1 MRQRWCCWL
10 LQLLPG
16 VIPHNTVIQ
25 YNIGVIQYNVIQHNV
40 SVMQFNTVVI
50 LHNVILHNISV
61 IQYNTVTSPSFKRK
75 LRYSYFT
82 VGCMILVFILY
93 VPYTVKIIMFYTVV
107 FILVKYPYWQL
118 LMFLVRCALFRFLQ
132 PVFGVWLHCAVA

>member
-25 YNIGVIQYNVIQHNV
+25 YNVIQYIIGVIQYNVIQHNV

-61 IQYNTVTSPSFKRK
+61 IQYNTE
-75 LRYSYFT
+75 T
-82 VGCMILVFILY
+82 VHKVF
-93 VPYTVKIIMFYTVV
+93 
-107 FILVKYPYWQL
+107 
-118 LMFLVRCALFRFLQ
+118 
-132 PVFGVWLHCAVA
+132 LHHK

>member
-25 YNIGVIQYNVIQHNV
+25 YNGIQHNIGVIQYNIIPHNIGVIQY
-40 SVMQFNTVVI
+40 NTVVI

-61 IQYNTVTSPSFKRK
+61 IQYNTVTDQS
-75 LRYSYFT
+75 
-82 VGCMILVFILY
+82 
-93 VPYTVKIIMFYTVV
+93 
-107 FILVKYPYWQL
+107 VKYL
-118 LMFLVRCALFRFLQ
+118 FLWLFIELKHRSYKMHIDITGSCQQGSQ
-132 PVFGVWLHCAVA
+132 PSK